1 MKDSVVG
8 KPLSR
13 VDGRLKVTG
22 KAVYSAE
29 VPVDGVAYAV
39 IVGSAIARGKI
50 KSIDAARASR
60 IPGVLAIISHQKPPL
75 VPKPGKSSE
84 GGTDRVLQ
92 VLQNDEVL
100 YSGQPVALVVA
111 DTFERAREA
120 AQLVQIAYDAATPT
134 VDFAI
139 GAERNT
145 FIPGKKE
152 EADIGRGD
160 AVTAFDRAEVKLDQ
174 VYSTPVETHNPMEMH
189 ATTAVWP
196 SDKKLTLYDSTQGIS
211 ECKRKVA
218 ATLGLDPA
226 DVRILSPYVGGGFG
240 SKGSVWSHVILAAVA
255 AREVKRPVK
264 LVVARQQMFDFVGH
278 RPDTRQQLQIGMSK
292 DGVLQAIRHQVVA
305 STSSFDLFQEKATA
319 PTLETYA
326 CPNVGTSLRLTRL
339 DVGTPQFMRAPGE
352 STGSFAME
360 SALDE
365 LSYQLGIDPI
375 ALRLKNHADVN
386 PQTNK
391 PWTSK
396 SLKQCYALGA
406 QRFGWSK
413 RRPVPGSQKDG
424 DLLVGYGMA
433 TATYPAHVG
442 PASVRA
448 RVNADG
454 SALVEA
460 GTQDI
465 GTGTYTVMT
474 QVAADALG
482 LPFEKVKFELG
493 DSDMPPT
500 PTSGGSTTAATVG
513 SAVKNACEALRQQ
526 IIEAAVADDKSPL
539 SGLDPKSVT
548 VRDGVLTSG
557 GKSESYAQV
566 LARRPN
572 GEMEHEQ
579 ATPAQHLTE
588 FGARSFGAQFAEVR
602 VDPLL
607 GTVRVV
613 RFLGVYAAG
622 KILNAK
628 TARSQFLGG
637 QVWGVGMALHEH
649 TAMDKRSGRF
659 VTRDLADYH
668 VPVNADIGDF
678 DALTVE
684 EDDPHINAAGVK
696 GIGEIGITGA
706 AAAVAN
712 AVFHATGKR
721 IRDLPITPDRL
732 L

>member
-1 MKDSVVG
+1 M
-8 KPLSR
+8 
-13 VDGRLKVTG
+13 
-22 KAVYSAE
+22 
-29 VPVDGVAYAV
+29 
-39 IVGSAIARGKI
+39 
-50 KSIDAARASR
+50 
-60 IPGVLAIISHQKPPL
+60 
-75 VPKPGKSSE
+75 
-84 GGTDRVLQ
+84 
-92 VLQNDEVL
+92 
-100 YSGQPVALVVA
+100 
-111 DTFERAREA
+111 
-120 AQLVQIAYDAATPT
+120 
-134 VDFAI
+134 
-139 GAERNT
+139 
-145 FIPGKKE
+145 
-152 EADIGRGD
+152 
-160 AVTAFDRAEVKLDQ
+160 KLDQ
-174 VYSTPVETHNPMEMH
+174 TYSTPVETHNPMEMH
-189 ATTAVWP
+189 ATTAVWL
-196 SDKKLTLYDSTQGIS
+196 SDKKLTLYDSTQGIF
-211 ECKRKVA
+211 EAKRKVA

-226 DVRILSPYVGGGFG
+226 DVRIVSPYVGGGFG

-278 RPDTRQQLQIGMSK
+278 RPDTRQQLQLGATK
-292 DGVLQAIRHQVVA
+292 EGVLQAIRHQVVS

-319 PTLETYA
+319 PILETYA

-360 SALDE
+360 SAMDE
-365 LSYQLGIDPI
+365 LSYQLGMDPI
-375 ALRLKNHADVN
+375 ALRLVNHADVN

-406 QRFGWSK
+406 EKFGWS
-413 RRPVPGSQKDG
+413 RRKPVPRSQTDG

-442 PASVRA
+442 AASARA
-448 RVNADG
+448 RVQADG
-454 SALVEA
+454 TAVVQA
-460 GTQDI
+460 GSQDI

-474 QVAADALG
+474 QVAAEALG
-482 LPFEKVKFELG
+482 LPFERVKFELG
-493 DSDMPPT
+493 DTNLPQT

-513 SAVKNACEALRQQ
+513 SAVKVVCEALRDQ
-526 IIEAAVADDKSPL
+526 IIAAAIADGASPL
-539 SGLDPKSVT
+539 SGADPKSVT
-548 VRDGVLTSG
+548 VDGGVLVSG
-557 GKSESYAQV
+557 ARRESYAAF
-566 LARRPN
+566 LARHP
-572 GEMEHEQ
+572 EHEMSHEQ
-579 ATPAQHLTE
+579 ELPAQHLKE

-602 VDPLL
+602 VDPSL
-607 GTVRVV
+607 GSVRVV
-613 RFLGVYAAG
+613 RFLGVYAGG

-649 TAMDKRSGRF
+649 TAVDKRSGRF

-678 DALTVE
+678 DALMIA

-721 IRDLPITPDRL
+721 IRDLPITPDQAALANLTRAAAARL
-732 L
+732 RRASPASTRIARPAMARASARSWVTKSTMAPSASSCSTVRSAAARASVERGQRLVQQKEARPARQRPRQRHSLPLAAREARRVAAPPAP